1 MNLKQIILL
10 ATLLISTLYSNNK
23 EQALTLSSVEKPN
36 KSKQPFS
43 SSSKI
48 ESPTA
53 AVITL
58 EEMVDPGMADYV
70 ERAISQAV
78 SQSPQY
84 IIFEVNTFGGRLDAA
99 FNIVD
104 AITAIPDSITTIA
117 FVNKKAISAG
127 ALISFASNMLYM
139 KPTTTIGDCA
149 PVIQGQQGP
158 VMMGEKI
165 QSPLRAKFRNL
176 AERNGYPKLLSQ
188 AMVSSDL
195 EVLKLTY
202 KDSIQ
207 FVLKHEWE
215 EMDEKEQKLWKKK
228 TIVRKDELLTLTN
241 TEAETFGFSRG
252 TIKDIDALVKHLGIT
267 THKSIDINWAEQLAR
282 FIGTISPILML
293 IGFGAIYME
302 IKTPGFGIF
311 GIIGII
317 ALSIVFLGQYVAGIA
332 DHIGLIFVTLG
343 IILVLVEIILV
354 PGTLISASLGVICFI
369 IAFGLSLKGGDIST
383 PDITLDRIDLFLDNV
398 SDILLLAI
406 ASLIVPIIIS
416 KYLLPRM
423 PRNLGIMIDETLVD
437 SHTKTIQESNY
448 SVSIGDS
455 GITKSDLRPT
465 GKALFDGKQ
474 IEVLGQS
481 GYIEKG
487 STVIIISIE
496 GQKVIVKKG

>member
-1 MNLKQIILL
+1 MNIKQIILL
-10 ATLLISTLYSNNK
+10 AILLISSLYSNNK
-23 EQALTLSSVEKPN
+23 EPALPVSSFEVSEEGEL
-36 KSKQPFS
+36 QS
-43 SSSKI
+43 SNSSK
-48 ESPTA
+48 ESNPTA
-53 AVITL
+53 AIITL

-70 ERAISQAV
+70 KRAINQAI

-99 FNIVD
+99 FDIVD
-104 AITAIPDSITTIA
+104 AITGIPDSITTIA

-176 AERNGYPKLLSQ
+176 AERNGYPELLSQ

-202 KDSIQ
+202 KDSTQ

-215 EMDEKEQKLWKKK
+215 EMDEKERKLWKKK

-252 TIKDIDALVKHLGIT
+252 TIKDVDALVKHLGIST
-267 THKSIDINWAEQLAR
+267 LKNIDINWAEQLAR
-282 FIGTISPILML
+282 LIGTISPILML

-302 IKTPGFGIF
+302 IKSPGFGIF

-343 IILVLVEIILV
+343 IILVLVEVILV

-369 IAFGLSLKGGDIST
+369 MAFGLSLKGGDIST
-383 PDITLDRIDLFLDNV
+383 PDITSDRIDLFLNNV
-398 SDILLLAI
+398 SDIILLAV
-406 ASLIVPIIIS
+406 AALIIPVIIS

-423 PRNLGIMIDETLVD
+423 PSNLGIIIDETLED
-437 SHTKTIQESNY
+437 SHIKTIQESNFAV
-448 SVSIGDS
+448 SVGDS
-455 GITKSDLRPT
+455 GVTKSDLRPT

-487 STVIIISIE
+487 SAITIISIE